1 MIRQL
6 ILITILF
13 VSFIT
18 AQIPDGLLP
27 MIQKDELLSEGGSD
41 LIEWNS
47 DSTYIVGV
55 SAVEVKKKKR
65 NTFVSG
71 YILASG
77 KVYITTNNGYLI
89 VCSAKTGKTEY
100 LKKIGDKIAS
110 NPIINNGSLYILTA
124 ESRLLG
130 FN

>member
-1 MIRQL
+1 MCNFQN
-6 ILITILF
+6 
-13 VSFIT
+13 
-18 AQIPDGLLP
+18 GLQP
-27 MIQKDELLSEGGSD
+27 WCIQR
-41 LIEWNS
+41 N
-47 DSTYIVGV
+47 TYI
-55 SAVEVKKKKR
+55 
-65 NTFVSG
+65 SG
-71 YILASG
+71 YILASE

-100 LKKIGDKIAS
+100 YKKIGDKIAS